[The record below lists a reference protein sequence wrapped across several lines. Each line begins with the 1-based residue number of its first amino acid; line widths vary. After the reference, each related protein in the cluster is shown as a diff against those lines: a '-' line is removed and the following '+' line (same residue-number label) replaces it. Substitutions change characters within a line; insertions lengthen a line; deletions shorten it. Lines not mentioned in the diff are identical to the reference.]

1 MVIFWNCTI
10 AFGAI
15 NIAMQSHRNI
25 RVSEKI
31 RDRFRCSSKRGFAH
45 PEHKK
50 RKGPSLENNEFF
62 SALRVLLW
70 AKN

>member
-25 RVSEKI
+25 RVIEKM
-31 RDRFRCSSKRGFAH
+31 RNGFRCSSKWGFAY

-50 RKGPSLENNEFF
+50 RRGPSLENTEFF
-62 SALRVLLW
+62 SALRVLV
-70 AKN
+70 